1 MTEDILYMKR
11 CLQLAEK
18 GLGQVAPNPLVGAV
32 LVYQGRIIGE
42 GYHQQF
48 GQAHAEVNCL
58 ASVAEAD
65 RQWIPEATMY
75 VNLEPCAHFGKTP
88 PCAHRLVQE
97 RVARVVVCN
106 IDPFEQVAGK
116 GIQLLRAAGIQVD
129 TGVLADKGAWLN
141 RRFFTFHQQQRPYVI
156 LKWAQTQNGLF
167 APKDRSR
174 FQMTDEYSL
183 RLSHQWRR
191 EEAAI
196 MVGYN
201 TAMQDNPQLICRYGE
216 GVQPLRILLDKDLRI
231 PSTHHLLAQ
240 HFPTWLVNQLVDKT
254 VDHLRYVQLDFS
266 VPLLP
271 QLLQELYKAQQL
283 SLIVEGG
290 ATLMQHFIDQ
300 GLWDE
305 ARIFTTPNCLSEG
318 IAAPLLQQHKLVF
331 EHPLRQ
337 DLLHIYRPATATI
350 I

>member
-65 RQWIPEATMY
+65 RHWITEATMY

-129 TGVLADKGAWLN
+129 TGVLAEEGAWLN
-141 RRFFTFHQQQRPYVI
+141 RRFFCFHQQKRPYII
-156 LKWAQTQNGLF
+156 LKWAQTHNGLF

-174 FQMTDEYSL
+174 FQMTDEYSI

-191 EEAAI
+191 EESAI
-196 MVGYN
+196 IVGHT
-201 TAMQDNPQLICRYGE
+201 TAMHDNPQLVSRYGE
-216 GVQPLRILLDKDLRI
+216 GAQPLRIVLDKDLTI

-240 HFPTWLVNQLVDKT
+240 SYPTWIVNQLQDHT
-254 VDHLRYVQLDFS
+254 ENHLRYLQLDFTA
-266 VPLLP
+266 PLLP
-271 QLLQELYKAQQL
+271 QLMQALYAAQKQ

-290 ATLMQHFIDQ
+290 ATLLQHFIEQ

-305 ARIFTTPNCLSEG
+305 ARVFVAPNCLEEG
-318 IAAPLLQQHKLVF
+318 ILAPTLSHATLVA
-331 EHPLRQ
+331 EHTLRQ
-337 DLLHIYRPATATI
+337 DRLRNYRPARPTI
-350 I
+350 K